1 MITKLKVQTKESSSR
16 WNYGRVFQ
24 FSRGSVAKRSPYKSG
39 IRWPK
44 QQKRR
49 MLTTGLLS
57 KLFTIEG
64 WMTHLGLKW
73 SKCVLSGNV
82 HKLTITDRLDQQ
94 QEEIE
99 EAFGISLIGAK
110 QVRSLW
116 WLSHQLSSY
125 PRYWYWWST
134 LRSMRCWAFVP
145 YLCRSHTQ
153 EFVMLSLV
161 YKFRRIVVNNLFWL

>member
-64 WMTHLGLKW
+64 WMTHLRLKW

-94 QEEIE
+94 QEK
-99 EAFGISLIGAK
+99 LK
-110 QVRSLW
+110 KLDRSETSQFSVMTLA
-116 WLSHQLSSY
+116 
-125 PRYWYWWST
+125 ST
-134 LRSMRCWAFVP
+134 VILPAV
-145 YLCRSHTQ
+145 
-153 EFVMLSLV
+153 LV
-161 YKFRRIVVNNLFWL
+161 LVVNSAIHALLSACTVLVQISYTRVCYALVSL